1 MPAASRG
8 CVDRSETVPAGY
20 AHMAALP
27 PPEIRLLR
35 GVGLLRALHAAFP
48 IGRKYHPLLTL
59 LNGRQGLAAL
69 PFAGR
74 ELVHPLAM
82 GKSATGLLLAGEACV
97 PEGRLLPALL
107 RPLTRGA
114 LLDVGANIGI
124 YPLLFRAS
132 SSLPVIA
139 YEPQPLLFR
148 LLELC
153 VAHNRLADV
162 SCRSLACGDTR
173 GNVPFSIGLNGE
185 IATGD
190 AARNVTT
197 LDAFDLERAI
207 HDTHAA
213 KSVVDVPLTTLDDD
227 LGDTPVAFLK
237 IDCEGF
243 EHRIL
248 RGAARLLERQRPVL
262 FIEVH
267 PLGLEKFGSS
277 AREVVDLLAPLYSL
291 EGWDFSES
299 RFASKLVRSL
309 RKHRPTDGRKFATME
324 EFLAAAQDEPRPSQL
339 YLVARPR

>member
-1 MPAASRG
+1 MTATIA
-8 CVDRSETVPAGY
+8 
-20 AHMAALP
+20 
-27 PPEIRLLR
+27 PEVRPLS
-35 GVGLLRALHAAFP
+35 GVALLRALQAVLP
-48 IGRKYHPLLTL
+48 LGRKYHPLLAA
-59 LNGRQGLAAL
+59 LNGRRGLAAL

-74 ELVHPLAM
+74 ALVHPLAW
-82 GKSATGLLLAGEACV
+82 GKSATGLLLAGEAYV
-97 PEGRLLPALL
+97 PEVKLLPALL
-107 RPLTRGA
+107 RPLKGGA
-114 LLDVGANIGI
+114 LVDVGANIGI

-173 GNVPFSIGLNGE
+173 GKVPFSIGLNGE

-213 KSVVDVPLTTLDDD
+213 QSVVDVPLTTLDDD

-237 IDCEGF
+237 IDCAGF

-248 RGAARLLERQRPVL
+248 RGAAPLLGQQRPVL

-267 PLGLEKFGSS
+267 PLGLGKFGSS
-277 AREVVDLLAPLYSL
+277 ARGVVGLLAPLYAL

-309 RKHRPTDGRKFATME
+309 RKHRPTAGRKFATME
-324 EFLAAAQDEPRPSQL
+324 EFLA
-339 YLVARPR
+339 

>member
-1 MPAASRG
+1 MTATPA
-8 CVDRSETVPAGY
+8 
-20 AHMAALP
+20 
-27 PPEIRLLR
+27 PEIRPLR
-35 GVGLLRALHAAFP
+35 GVALLRALQAVLP
-48 IGRKYHPLLTL
+48 LGRKYHPLLAA
-59 LNGRQGLAAL
+59 LNGRRGLAAL

-74 ELVHPLAM
+74 ALVHPLAW
-82 GKSATGLLLAGEACV
+82 GKSATGLLLAGEAYV
-97 PEGRLLPALL
+97 PEVKLLPALL
-107 RPLTRGA
+107 RPLKGGA
-114 LLDVGANIGI
+114 LVDVGANIGI

-153 VAHNRLADV
+153 VAHNRLAEV
-162 SCRSLACGDTR
+162 SCRPLACGDTL
-173 GNVPFSIGLNGE
+173 GKVPFSIGLNGE

-213 KSVVDVPLTTLDDD
+213 QSVVDVPLTTLDDD

-277 AREVVDLLAPLYSL
+277 AREVVDLLSPRYAL

-299 RFASKLVRSL
+299 RFASKFVRSL
-309 RKHRPTDGRKFATME
+309 RKHRPTDGRRFATME